1 MIDEINRK
9 YKPKEESE
17 EAAELLN
24 LINTITELELKNKN
38 KDSNFEPDDNVDTP
52 NLIAAQELTEK
63 DDNEETFYTGKLAIK
78 ENDYDDFKEIQDD
91 INSNSIAIKILI
103 FIFVII
109 IGSITYLGN
118 YRGVRYKLPG
128 TRQKGLLNIIM
139 SLVYVIAYSLGLFVI
154 MALLII

>member
-1 MIDEINRK
+1 MII
-9 YKPKEESE
+9 
-17 EAAELLN
+17 A
-24 LINTITELELKNKN
+24 TISYIVIGIVSFGLVIE
-38 KDSNFEPDDNVDTP
+38 DSNTGENFTN
-52 NLIAAQELTEK
+52 
-63 DDNEETFYTGKLAIK
+63 GKL
-78 ENDYDDFKEIQDD
+78 Y
-91 INSNSIAIKILI
+91 LLRT

-139 SLVYVIAYSLGLFVI
+139 SLVYVISYSLGLFVI